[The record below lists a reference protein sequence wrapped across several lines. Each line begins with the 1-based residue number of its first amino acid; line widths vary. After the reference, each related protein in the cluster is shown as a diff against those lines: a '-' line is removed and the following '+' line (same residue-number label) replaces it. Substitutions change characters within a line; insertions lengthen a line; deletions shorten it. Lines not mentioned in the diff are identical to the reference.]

1 MERFVALV
9 LTQDVE
15 TLRVISRTF
24 EEFGLEPNVAH
35 TVGYANELV
44 RNQRFDL
51 AVCDYDSPD
60 ARQLAYL
67 DPASAWRGM
76 FFAVVRQEQTDT
88 VKGQRVHL
96 TLPKP
101 LTPGLLGKGL
111 RAVYTTLVHERR
123 VAFRYPVEVDASWG
137 ELSHAGENSELGQVR
152 ICNVSRTGM
161 CIETPELLP
170 QQATISLAFDLPES
184 GGLINV
190 EGDVVWSK
198 SPGRSG
204 IRFSRIAA
212 APQKRLSD
220 WLETKVPPEFEVRIG

>member
-9 LTQDVE
+9 LTQDIE

-51 AVCDYDSPD
+51 AVCDYDSPG
-60 ARQLAYL
+60 AHQLVYL

-76 FFAVVRQEQTDT
+76 FFALVSQDQTDT

-101 LTPGLLGKGL
+101 LTQGLLGKGL

-123 VAFRYPVEVDASWG
+123 VAFRHPVEVDASWA
-137 ELSHAGENSELGQVR
+137 ELIRADEHHELGQVR
-152 ICNVSRTGM
+152 ICNVSRSGM
-161 CIETPELLP
+161 CIESRELLP
-170 QQATISLAFDLPES
+170 QHATVSVAFELPEN

-204 IRFSRIAA
+204 IQFSRIAA
-212 APQKRLSD
+212 APQQRLTD
-220 WLETKVPPEFEVRIG
+220 WLETKVPPEFA